1 MFGTSKRLGIA
12 LICGSLMVSSSIAS
26 AASTTSVAAQANSQ
40 WVALSALGTS
50 SSAAAV
56 SAAQENP
63 NWADPYADHSGH
75 GLGASVILLGLGI
88 LLVIAVIALS
98 HDSDDEDSPL
108 SPS

>member
-1 MFGTSKRLGIA
+1 MFGTSKKLGVA
-12 LICGSLMVSSSIAS
+12 LICGSLMLSS
-26 AASTTSVAAQANSQ
+26 SVAAAAATTSTAAQPSSQ
-40 WVALSALGTS
+40 WLALGAFGTS
-50 SSAAAV
+50 ASASAV

-63 NWADPYADHSGH
+63 RYADPYADNSGH